1 MRDDVSTVRQIEEL
15 GKNKHAEFMKSRIF
29 AHTVQLDSPIK
40 KKKLPLFKIS
50 AIKDQSTKWESKELK
65 IHIRLFPEMYISTK
79 LEGEI
84 LKEFFS
90 HETLQYPPSLAKC
103 DEIRSSNKS
112 DLVKYIELNHQQ
124 S

>member
-40 KKKLPLFKIS
+40 KNKLPLFKIS
-50 AIKDQSTKWESKELK
+50 AIKDQSTKSESKELK
-65 IHIRLFPEMYISTK
+65 IHIRLFSEMYISTK

-90 HETLQYPPSLAKC
+90 HETLQYPPSLSKC
-103 DEIRSSNKS
+103 DEIRSGNKS